1 VLRVAFS
8 PDSVTVGGKAITRR
22 KDLQQQGY
30 TFDDATRV
38 LTIRHTTSRDV
49 DIQGKSNLVPPSYI
63 TFDDPHLPAGTLLSG
78 QYPSGVIDW
87 GEDEWQIGTP
97 YGKFGTFTLALA
109 DPEAQHA
116 QFHFYT
122 PHIFEGLDVYNGGD
136 ADATVLIRSPEIRE
150 ISFTI
155 KPKELRR
162 LRTEW
167 RDTSSQVFFDI
178 TNGQTLR
185 FDNLAY
191 HR

>member
-1 VLRVAFS
+1 
-8 PDSVTVGGKAITRR
+8 
-22 KDLQQQGY
+22 
-30 TFDDATRV
+30 
-38 LTIRHTTSRDV
+38 
-49 DIQGKSNLVPPSYI
+49 
-63 TFDDPHLPAGTLLSG
+63 LSG

-87 GEDEWQIGTP
+87 GDGEWQIGTP

-109 DPEAQHA
+109 DPKASHA

-136 ADATVLIRSPEIRE
+136 ADAIILIRSPEVRE
-150 ISFTI
+150 MSFTI

-167 RDTSSQVFFDI
+167 RDTSSQVSFDL
-178 TNGQTLR
+178 TKGQGLR

-191 HR
+191 RNP